1 MRIGQ
6 GIAGDV
12 ERMTTCSYT
21 KKMLCGKFSKVEQN
35 FMSKFQAALE
45 TRNIILGRGAA
56 LFSTP
61 ERMKD

>member
-21 KKMLCGKFSKVEQN
+21 KKICGKFSKVEQN

-45 TRNIILGRGAA
+45 TIEIL
-56 LFSTP
+56 F
-61 ERMKD
+61 

>member
-1 MRIGQ
+1 MRIDQ

-45 TRNIILGRGAA
+45 TIEIL
-56 LFSTP
+56 F
-61 ERMKD
+61 